1 MFSDF
6 SHAAYY
12 SILMIGALTGLFLI
26 IRVSAPFK
34 WLAAL
39 LMVTLVNELLARY
52 CKYTLRIS
60 NNPVY
65 HIFTVLEFALYA
77 IIYRYFLPSSKWKRI
92 LNFSVLGF
100 VLFELINLVFFQPI
114 TMSNTNSLLLE
125 GLLLIF
131 FSLNLFLQIRSDMTY
146 QNLLT
151 EGVFWFNCAILFYY
165 SVTIL
170 NWGFQSLKVYDLPH
184 ASKVLYTLLRI
195 FNCILY
201 SLLILSL
208 ILDYIK
214 IKSAKTFT

>member
-12 SILMIGALTGLFLI
+12 SILMIGALSGLLLI
-26 IRVSAPFK
+26 TRVSAPFK
-34 WLAAL
+34 WLAVL

-52 CKYTLRIS
+52 CKYTLRIT

-65 HIFTVLEFALYA
+65 HIFTVVEFALYA
-77 IIYRYFLPSSKWKRI
+77 IIYRYFLHSAKWNRI
-92 LNFSVLGF
+92 LNFSILGF
-100 VLFELINLVFFQPI
+100 VLFELINLLFFQPI
-114 TMSNTNSLLLE
+114 NISNTNSLLLE

-131 FSLNLFLQIRSDMTY
+131 FSLNLFLQIRSDMAY
-146 QNLLT
+146 QNLFK
-151 EGVFWFNCAILFYY
+151 EGIFWFNCAVLFYY

-170 NWGFQSLKVYDLPH
+170 NWGFHSLKVYDLPN

-208 ILDYIK
+208 VLDYIK
-214 IKSAKTFT
+214 IKSAKTLT